1 MQKMTYIIEL
11 VIDNFNNLPIQSE
24 EIAVSDRNV
33 AMTVAKELKK
43 SGDFTSIFVSHLP
56 YKTGEE
62 YEDDPDY
69 TPIDSGTEKIYVN
82 SDELF
87 SGSGHIYTLDEF
99 DQYEFDQ

>member
-1 MQKMTYIIEL
+1 MQKTYVIEMTLNYT
-11 VIDNFNNLPIQSE
+11 DNIPIQKE
-24 EIAVSDRNV
+24 EIAVSDRDV
-33 AMTVAKELKK
+33 AITVAKALKK
-43 SGDFTSIFVSHLP
+43 SGDFTSIFVSHLL

-87 SGSGHIYTLDEF
+87 SGSGHIYTWDEF
-99 DQYEFDQ
+99 D